1 MKHFDKSI
9 HDHSIQQISDFAF
22 RNAAW
27 SWINV
32 QIDMI
37 SWRKDVGNSRYQKWA
52 FSSLP
57 KFEFM
62 ILMLGSYFQ
71 ADRMTV
77 KEITERLKVSEKTVY
92 NFIHTCEA
100 EGWINVSKTKKGN
113 YYKASEEVVD
123 SYHRFLNRYFESV
136 KAHDLKKNFDMV
148 TALDNFRKQ

>member
-1 MKHFDKSI
+1 
-9 HDHSIQQISDFAF
+9 
-22 RNAAW
+22 
-27 SWINV
+27 
-32 QIDMI
+32 
-37 SWRKDVGNSRYQKWA
+37 
-52 FSSLP
+52 
-57 KFEFM
+57 M

-113 YYKASEEVVD
+113 YYKASQEVVE